1 MLFDFWIENYR
12 GELAALSGA
21 CLWATASVVYTYLGR
36 SIPPLLLNLSKG
48 AIGIA
53 FILFA
58 LILQGD
64 FAPSATPRA
73 IGLLT
78 ISGVVGIGLGDSF
91 FFEALNHLGA
101 RRALLIEAL
110 APPLTA
116 VFALIFLQEQ
126 LSISNWSGIFITVF
140 GVSWVISE
148 RVPEVTGKQRQ
159 HPLRGTI
166 FALLAALGQA
176 SGAVLS
182 RSALSQ
188 SDISPLWSTLFR
200 LVAGVLVILLI
211 LPSQRQGK
219 DWLKS
224 LGDKQL
230 IGIIILTSF
239 AGTFLGIWLQQT
251 AFKYTAA
258 GIAQA
263 LLATSPL
270 FVLPIVICMGERVS
284 KRALAGVLVAIA
296 GIFILFN

>member
-48 AIGIA
+48 AIAIV

-73 IGLLT
+73 IGLLML
-78 ISGVVGIGLGDSF
+78 SGVVGIGLGDSF

-101 RRALLIEAL
+101 RKTLLFEAL

-126 LSISNWSGIFITVF
+126 LSIGNWSGILLTVV

-148 RVPEVTGKQRQ
+148 RAPEITGKQSQ

-176 SGAVLS
+176 SGSVLS

-200 LVAGVLVILLI
+200 IVAGVLVILLV

-219 DWLKS
+219 DWLKF

-239 AGTFLGIWLQQT
+239 VGTFLGIWLQQT

-258 GIAQA
+258 GVAQA